1 VTFTPDVSITSA
13 SGPGWTCTTAAGEVS
28 CTLDSLDAGLDATV
42 TIDTVAPTDCGSVT
56 ATAVI
61 TSVEVDA
68 NDSDNTAASKT
79 KVLGEMLFEDSF
91 ESGDLGAWDEIP
103 P

>member
-1 VTFTPDVSITSA
+1 MVRGITLLIVA
-13 SGPGWTCTTAAGEVS
+13 
-28 CTLDSLDAGLDATV
+28 DAV
-42 TIDTVAPTDCGSVT
+42 F
-56 ATAVI
+56 AVI